1 MYEEASGQEI
11 NLAKSEVFFSRNLS
25 MAAQEDLSK
34 IMGVRHVLG
43 TGNYLGLPSMIGR
56 KKKEIFAYIKDRI
69 WKRINAWRGR
79 MLSRAGKEVMIK
91 SVLQAIPSYIM
102 SIYIIPSTTI
112 TEIERMVNSF
122 WWSGGNNNTGIRWL
136 AWDKLTT
143 PKAMGG
149 MGFRDFQ
156 AFNMAMVAKQGWR
169 LLQNPDA
176 LVSRVLKARYFPKT
190 SFINSKLG
198 NNPSYA
204 WKSLWMCREVLG
216 KGCRWVVGDGRSV
229 RVMADPWVRGG
240 ESWWVSSPQKEEVYD
255 MTVNQLLVEGE
266 KRWDVQKVKYLFNDE
281 MVEKILSMN
290 ICQDVREDKLIWEG
304 EKNGLYTVRAG
315 YRSIMSEAWSRRDTS
330 SNKNWL
336 ALWNI
341 NAPPKTKHLIWRVC
355 KGCIPT
361 RNHLLQ
367 HHVDCGENCPL
378 CTEHVENEFHIF
390 FTCPRVLPCWEAAG
404 LSSVILQ
411 RVHSFNNAADL
422 LFDIC
427 SNADSDIAG
436 RVASLLWH
444 IWQSRN
450 DVVWNHTQ
458 LAPVQIG
465 LQAFNAWQAWYAAN
479 NSQSADHHEAQNNN
493 YPRWKKPSEGW
504 IKLNVDAA
512 FFRDQNKTSTACCVR
527 RDDGSF
533 LCAQTCSFSLVPTAL
548 EGEALALLEATK
560 LAVHKGWDH
569 VVFESDSQTLVHS
582 TVNNNSGLSEFSA
595 IVSSIKH
602 NLSLLSNFEV
612 KFVRR
617 QANTVAHSL
626 ARASVS
632 WASHRFFNVVP
643 PCIDSLVINEMS

>member
-1 MYEEASGQEI
+1 MMLCVSLVNYSVLVNFEKVGPIYPGRGLRQGDPLSPYLFILVTEGLTALIKHSVARGELHGVKICRGAPSVSHLLFADDCFLFCRSNLDETNQLMRILKIYEEASGQEI

-25 MAAQEDLSK
+25 TAAQEDLSR
-34 IMGVRHVLG
+34 ITGVRHVLG
-43 TGNYLGLPSMIGR
+43 SGKYLGLPSMIGR

-315 YRSIMSEAWSRRDTS
+315 YRSIMSEVWNKRSRNLNTNWS
-330 SNKNWL
+330 
-336 ALWNI
+336 AIWNI

-355 KGCIPT
+355 KGGIPT
-361 RNHLLQ
+361 RNYLL
-367 HHVDCGENCPL
+367 
-378 CTEHVENEFHIF
+378 
-390 FTCPRVLPCWEAAG
+390 
-404 LSSVILQ
+404 
-411 RVHSFNNAADL
+411 
-422 LFDIC
+422 
-427 SNADSDIAG
+427 
-436 RVASLLWH
+436 
-444 IWQSRN
+444 
-450 DVVWNHTQ
+450 
-458 LAPVQIG
+458 
-465 LQAFNAWQAWYAAN
+465 
-479 NSQSADHHEAQNNN
+479 
-493 YPRWKKPSEGW
+493 
-504 IKLNVDAA
+504 
-512 FFRDQNKTSTACCVR
+512 
-527 RDDGSF
+527 
-533 LCAQTCSFSLVPTAL
+533 
-548 EGEALALLEATK
+548 
-560 LAVHKGWDH
+560 
-569 VVFESDSQTLVHS
+569 
-582 TVNNNSGLSEFSA
+582 
-595 IVSSIKH
+595 
-602 NLSLLSNFEV
+602 
-612 KFVRR
+612 
-617 QANTVAHSL
+617 
-626 ARASVS
+626 
-632 WASHRFFNVVP
+632 
-643 PCIDSLVINEMS
+643 